1 MNRFFPVLL
10 LLLLIT
16 HFASCEKDDICV
28 EGDTPLLVIGFY
40 DVLDTLE
47 FKSVPTL
54 RIKAIDNDSIL
65 SDSEAYGFGD
75 RANSP
80 DSIFV
85 PLRIMEPTTQFELIS
100 GSSSTEDIDETGN
113 RDTLTFT
120 YTVNEEFISR
130 ACGFIANFDELDTI
144 RQVSAED
151 WIKRISIS
159 EKNVERSN
167 AIHVKIFH

>member
-40 DVLDTLE
+40 NISDTLE

-54 RIKAIDNDSIL
+54 RIKATDNDSIL
-65 SDSEAYGFGD
+65 NGSEEYGFGD
-75 RANSP
+75 RSNSP

-85 PLRIMEPTTQFELIS
+85 PLRIMENTTQFEFIS
-100 GSSSTEDIDETGN
+100 GSSADEEGNETGN

-130 ACGFIANFDELDTI
+130 ACGFIANFEGLDTT
-144 RQVSAED
+144 RQVFSTD

-159 EKNVERSN
+159 EKNIERSN

>member
-65 SDSEAYGFGD
+65 SDSEEYGFGD

-80 DSIFV
+80 DSLFV

-100 GSSSTEDIDETGN
+100 SSSADEEGNETGN

-130 ACGFIANFDELDTI
+130 ACGFIANFDGLDTI